1 MAKYTS
7 ADCRMCRREGAK
19 LFLKGER
26 CTTKK
31 CAIEKRPTPPG
42 QHGEGR
48 KKVSEYGIQLREK
61 QKAKRLY
68 GLLETQFRGYFDK
81 ARTMKGNT
89 GELMLCLLERR
100 LDNVIFRMGIGS
112 SRSQCRQLV
121 NHGHIMV
128 NGKCVNIPSFIV
140 KAGDKITI
148 KENKRDNAIFKELR
162 GAKIVMPKWL
172 SFNTETFEGAIIEL
186 PKRED
191 IDMNIHE
198 HLIVELYSK

>member
-1 MAKYTS
+1 MAKYTE

-26 CTTKK
+26 CTSKK

-61 QKAKRLY
+61 QKTKRLY
-68 GLLETQFRGYFDK
+68 GLLEKQFRGYYDK
-81 ARTMKGNT
+81 AKRMRGNT
-89 GELMLCLLERR
+89 GEDMLCLLERR
-100 LDNVIFRMGIGS
+100 LDNVVYRMGVGS

-121 NHGHIMV
+121 NHGHITV
-128 NGKCVNIPSFIV
+128 NDKPVNIPSYSV

-148 KENKRDNAIFKELR
+148 KENKKDNAVFKELR

-172 SFNTETFEGAIIEL
+172 SFNSETFEGAIIEL

-191 IDMNIHE
+191 IDMNIRE